1 MIFFFCEKIWGKRK
15 RADDEKWV
23 VVAVFYNLCPFIL
36 YVILN
41 QVSTFTILPKI
52 FSLSRSVPF
61 QFNTKS
67 TPDDGILHT
76 NKYQVFIIRLPPLRR
91 GLLKKT
97 SHSKKVGDKIG
108 VLNYEWHLVL
118 ASLRVF
124 FDSRLIVNSSSTP
137 PAYVKSEH
145 GRNCWQKFGVPWT
158 SAGFMTSAIVF
169 DRRVVYMMFGVIFG
183 FHIINYN
190 HSKYLSHEIFSSYQ
204 NEWNT
209 YF

>member
-1 MIFFFCEKIWGKRK
+1 M
-15 RADDEKWV
+15 
-23 VVAVFYNLCPFIL
+23 
-36 YVILN
+36 
-41 QVSTFTILPKI
+41 PKI

-76 NKYQVFIIRLPPLRR
+76 NKYQVFIIRLPPRR

-158 SAGFMTSAIVF
+158 SGFMTSAIVF
-169 DRRVVYMMFGVIFG
+169 DRRGVYDVWCYFWVSY
-183 FHIINYN
+183 HKINYN
-190 HSKYLSHEIFSSYQ
+190 HSKYLSYQ
-204 NEWNT
+204 IWDT